1 MIYLTFTKLG
11 NDNNKNK
18 GTVNKEIKM
27 TKLATITFSI
37 ATSLPFIL
45 LSQSALACD
54 DKACE
59 KAYLSST
66 SQYVSN
72 HGRQAVT
79 ARTEREAHALNR
91 ERRDYAVQNHL
102 VLTSYYSSKSRN

>member
-1 MIYLTFTKLG
+1 M
-11 NDNNKNK
+11 NN
-18 GTVNKEIKM
+18 
-27 TKLATITFSI
+27 LATIVLSI
-37 ATSLPFIL
+37 PLVIA
-45 LSQSALACD
+45 SQNSLACD

-72 HGRQAVT
+72 HGRQANT

-91 ERRDYAVQNHL
+91 ERRDYALHNHIL
-102 VLTSYYSSKSRN
+102 RTKYYLSKR